1 MKQTV
6 TTSEKMDGEKQ
17 LQKNSIADYA
27 YAMAHAFKFKAAEFL
42 SAEKNVVPVIIE
54 VPRRCPNKYEID
66 KETGLINLDR
76 VLHSSIY
83 YPGDYGYVPNTLCGD
98 GDPIDVVVLT
108 TYPLIP
114 GALVY
119 CRVIGVMQMVDQK
132 GDDAKLIG
140 VVDNDPRN
148 KGVEDITDV
157 SPHILHMIEN
167 FFATYKDLEGKE
179 AWSKVEPC
187 LGKDAAL
194 KELGDSIVMYNE
206 SVANDTP
213 DPRRSHL
220 KAPDFWHAS
229 IEPSKQSWLPDGT
242 PWTGFPE
249 RVSVY
254 IEVPATTNNKYEFDH
269 ASGMLQLDRVLHSAV
284 FYPLDYGFIPQT
296 LCEDEDPLDILVL
309 SSNSLPVGS
318 MADVRV
324 LGMMDMEDEKGGD
337 CKVLGVLH
345 NDPMF
350 LHITEFE
357 QVQPHIIAEIQQFF
371 ETYKALEGGKWVRIN
386 GWSNREAACAEVRR
400 THEKYNNEAKAP
412 LENIPRLDDLLIG
425 EKYPKT
431 INTIVKVSKGDSNK
445 YKIDMETSLIRFD
458 RQLHSSGY
466 YPFNYG
472 VIPQTISVE
481 HSMLDV
487 VIVSPFSL
495 DRRTV
500 IECRVIGLLEIE
512 SETGPDSKVVAVP
525 SAEPRLREVMS
536 VDDLASHI
544 KDEIANFYA
553 TWKSLEDKTKWSVF
567 KSWQPAEA
575 AYQAIRTAHER
586 FFLYGKTIENLES
599 QLEAERREKAAIQ
612 SRLDKFEAKFAA
624 LEARMNKLDPES

>member
-1 MKQTV
+1 MYS
-6 TTSEKMDGEKQ
+6 TSEKMDGEKQ
-17 LQKNSIADYA
+17 IQKNSIADYT

-42 SAEKNVVPVIIE
+42 NAEKNVVPVIIE

-114 GALVY
+114 GALVF
-119 CRVIGVMQMVDQK
+119 CRVIGVMKMVDQK
-132 GDDAKLIG
+132 GDDSKLIG
-140 VVDNDPRN
+140 VVENDPRN

-157 SPHILHMIEN
+157 SPHILQMIEH

-187 LGKDAAL
+187 LGRETAL
-194 KELGDSIVMYNE
+194 KELGESIIMYNE
-206 SVANDTP
+206 SVAGEVP
-213 DPRRSHL
+213 DPRAGTL
-220 KAPDFWHAS
+220 KPPDFWHAS
-229 IEPSKQSWLPDGT
+229 IQPSKSSWLPDGT
-242 PWTGFPE
+242 PATGFPE

-269 ASGMLQLDRVLHSAV
+269 VSGMLQLDRVLHSAV

-309 SSNSLPVGS
+309 GSNALPVGS
-318 MADVRV
+318 MVDVRV

-337 CKVLGVLH
+337 CKVLGVIH
-345 NDPMF
+345 NDPMYA
-350 LHITEFE
+350 HITEFE

-386 GWSNREAACAEVRR
+386 GWSNKEAACQEVRR
-400 THEKYNNEAKAP
+400 THQKYNDEAKKP
-412 LENIPRLDDLLIG
+412 LENIPRLDDLHIG
-425 EKYPKT
+425 EAYPST
-431 INTIVKVSKGDSNK
+431 INTIVKISKGDSNK

-487 VIVSPFSL
+487 VIVAPFVL

-500 IECRVIGLLEIE
+500 VECRVIGLLELS
-512 SETGPDSKVVAVP
+512 SETGPDHKIVAVP
-525 SAEPRLREVMS
+525 TAEPRMS
-536 VDDLASHI
+536 EIQEIGDLASHVR
-544 KDEIANFYA
+544 DEIANFYN
-553 TWKSLEDKTKWSVF
+553 TWKSLEDKTKWTTF
-567 KSWQPAEA
+567 KSWQSVA
-575 AYQAIRTAHER
+575 AAHIAIRAAHDR

-599 QLEAERREKAAIQ
+599 EIEAERKAKVEMMW
-612 SRLDKFEAKFAA
+612 RLDA
-624 LEARMNKLDPES
+624 LEQALTKLEAGKKDPEESN